1 MCLHSQCGH
10 VQGLNK
16 CDHAQGLSKV
26 LGKVLGKVFSKV
38 IGYGRCLQLMTRLP
52 QQQLLQQAAI
62 NDTASCCSALSY
74 SSIT

>member
-16 CDHAQGLSKV
+16 CDYAQGLSKV
-26 LGKVLGKVFSKV
+26 LGKVLGKV

-52 QQQLLQQAAI
+52 QQQLLLLAAI

>member
-1 MCLHSQCGH
+1 VCLHSQCGH

-26 LGKVLGKVFSKV
+26 LGKVLGKV

-52 QQQLLQQAAI
+52 QQQLLLQAAI